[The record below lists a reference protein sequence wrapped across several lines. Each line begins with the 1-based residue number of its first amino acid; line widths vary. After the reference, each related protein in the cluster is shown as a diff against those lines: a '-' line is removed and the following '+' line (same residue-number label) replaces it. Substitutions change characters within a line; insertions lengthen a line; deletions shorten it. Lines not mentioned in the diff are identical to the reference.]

1 VEISYQLT
9 TDDYRQG
16 FKAFRK
22 RTTYSL
28 WMNRFAKACFVVVVA
43 AALLISV
50 FARRVSNPLPL
61 YGIAFFWA
69 WYL

>member
-1 VEISYQLT
+1 
-9 TDDYRQG
+9 
-16 FKAFRK
+16 
-22 RTTYSL
+22 
-28 WMNRFAKACFVVVVA
+28 MNRFAKACFVVVVA
-43 AALLISV
+43 AALLVSV